1 MSETVTIAHQNI
13 SLVEY
18 QGNRVVT
25 FAMIDRVHQRP
36 EGTANNAFKRNRE
49 RFISGADFYLID
61 FSQKDVLRPFGI
73 EVPPRGLTLLTESG
87 YLMLVKPFN
96 DDLAW
101 QVQRELVQSYFRVK
115 NLKKAESADRPR
127 AGCKPF
133 AGCKPRL
140 KFPHLLHGFYRGTT
154 LARLTR
160 MERELVGHGV
170 HDFGL
175 TPEQARERALV
186 ILTENLGKDPTF
198 LFRGLPIIVP
208 EPKKSKNRKN
218 EKLIAGDEKPL
229 AECNPLEPAQKVP
242 APDVVQ
248 VDHNLCGS
256 APVLG
261 FVPYLTATQMAE
273 QLNLRFSTDRPNG
286 HAVNDLLCAMGL
298 AYRLADNRILP
309 THDGENVCRRRP
321 ALDARGQPIPGYETL
336 TWDARVTDRLRQ
348 FVKNHPSQMPLF

>member
-1 MSETVTIAHQNI
+1 MSETITIANQNI
-13 SLVEY
+13 PLVEY
-18 QGNRVVT
+18 QGQRVVT

-36 EGTANNAFKRNRE
+36 KGTARRNFNQNKS
-49 RFISGADFYLID
+49 RFINGDDFYAIDSKGLYEFRTSGVFPESANSGTLI
-61 FSQKDVLRPFGI
+61 
-73 EVPPRGLTLLTESG
+73 TESG
-87 YLMLVKPFN
+87 YLMLVKSFT

-115 NLKKAESADRPR
+115 NLERAESADLPR

-160 MERELVGHGV
+160 MERKLVGHGV

-175 TPEQARERALV
+175 NPEQARERALA

-198 LFRGLPIIVP
+198 LFRGLPVIVP
-208 EPKKSKNRKN
+208 EPKKPRK
-218 EKLIAGDEKPL
+218 KKADTAKTLD
-229 AECNPLEPAQKVP
+229 PAQKVP

>member
-1 MSETVTIAHQNI
+1 MSETITIANQSI
-13 SLVEY
+13 PLVEY
-18 QGNRVVT
+18 QGQRVVT

-36 EGTANNAFKRNRE
+36 NRTAWRNFDQNRS
-49 RFISGADFYLID
+49 RFIEETDFYIID
-61 FSQKDVLRPFGI
+61 YQKRHEIRDFGI
-73 EVPPRGLTLLTESG
+73 EVPTRGLTLLTESG
-87 YLMLVKPFN
+87 YLMLVKSFT

-101 QVQRELVQSYFRVK
+101 QVQRELVQSYFQVK

-127 AGCKPF
+127 AGCKP
-133 AGCKPRL
+133 RL
-140 KFPHLLHGFYRGTT
+140 KFPHLLHGFFRGTT

-175 TPEQARERALV
+175 PPEQARERALV

-208 EPKKSKNRKN
+208 EPKKPRK
-218 EKLIAGDEKPL
+218 KKADTVKTLD
-229 AECNPLEPAQKVP
+229 PAQKVP
-242 APDVVQ
+242 APEIVQ

>member
-1 MSETVTIAHQNI
+1 MSETITIANQNI
-13 SLVEY
+13 PLVEY
-18 QGNRVVT
+18 QSQRVVT

-36 EGTANNAFKRNRE
+36 EGTARRNFNQNKS
-49 RFISGADFYLID
+49 RFINGDDFYTIDSKGLYEFRTSGVFPESANSGTLI
-61 FSQKDVLRPFGI
+61 
-73 EVPPRGLTLLTESG
+73 TESG
-87 YLMLVKPFN
+87 YLMLVKSFN

-101 QVQRELVQSYFRVK
+101 QVQRELVTAYFRVK
-115 NLKKAESADRPR
+115 PMNKSNDR
-127 AGCKPF
+127 
-133 AGCKPRL
+133 PRL

-175 TPEQARERALV
+175 TSKQARERALV

-218 EKLIAGDEKPL
+218 EKPIADDEKTL

>member
-1 MSETVTIAHQNI
+1 MSETITIANQNI
-13 SLVEY
+13 PLVEY
-18 QGNRVVT
+18 QSQRVVT

-36 EGTANNAFKRNRE
+36 EGTARRNFNQNKS
-49 RFISGADFYLID
+49 RFINGDDFYTIDSKGLYEFRTSGVFPESANSGTLI
-61 FSQKDVLRPFGI
+61 
-73 EVPPRGLTLLTESG
+73 TESG
-87 YLMLVKPFN
+87 YLMLVKSFN

-101 QVQRELVQSYFRVK
+101 QVQRELVTAYFRVK
-115 NLKKAESADRPR
+115 PMNKSNDR
-127 AGCKPF
+127 
-133 AGCKPRL
+133 PRL

-208 EPKKSKNRKN
+208 EPKKPRK
-218 EKLIAGDEKPL
+218 KKADTVKTLD
-229 AECNPLEPAQKVP
+229 PAQKVP

-261 FVPYLTATQMAE
+261 FVPYLTATQIAE